1 MLATVEAISQR
12 EGADAVAS
20 LAFHRLALL
29 CTRQPEQQAARVLA
43 DPRRAL
49 LAQLVTAALPR
60 LSGLQLSDVLW
71 AHTKLALWDTPATLV
86 AVAAPHV
93 LRVAQQG
100 GTLQARGMHAHGMS
114 SCPSCF

>member
-1 MLATVEAISQR
+1 MLDAVQAISER
-12 EGADAVAS
+12 EDAEAVAS
-20 LAFHRLALL
+20 LAFHRLAVL
-29 CTRQPEQQAARVLA
+29 CARLPEQQTARVLA

-71 AHTKLALWDTPATLV
+71 AHTKLDVWDSPVRLV
-86 AVAAPHV
+86 TVAAPHI

-100 GTLQARGMHAHGMS
+100 GTLQARACGVA
-114 SCPSCF
+114 